1 MMGEFFSP
9 FSGEKTMKQST
20 SKIYRTEQAIF
31 NLIRSVNELC
41 ALQNELTFQDMDQ
54 IEQELVLLHSSLQ
67 RKRELARWAFPC
79 VV

>member
-1 MMGEFFSP
+1 
-9 FSGEKTMKQST
+9 MKQST

-41 ALQNELTFQDMDQ
+41 ALQHELTFQDMDQ
-54 IEQELVLLHSSLQ
+54 IEQELEILRSSLQ
-67 RKRELARWAFPC
+67 RKRELARWVFPY